1 MTSKEALKDI
11 LGILINFERLSDI
24 HDNQDIKKQ
33 KFGIIEKDLD
43 QLEEYRKIEEEL
55 GVDLITLFTA
65 LEKGVWYKDYKDN
78 DKIKF
83 TDYIEENMKC
93 KELIVPAKYTI
104 IGLKFRDY
112 GETWVLDKEEFYKNI
127 K

>member
-1 MTSKEALKDI
+1 MTSKEVLKDI
-11 LGILINFERLSDI
+11 LDILINFEHLSDI
-24 HDNQDIKKQ
+24 HSNQDIKKQ
-33 KFGIIEKDLD
+33 KFDIIEKDLD
-43 QLEEYRKIEEEL
+43 QLEEYRKIEEDLEI
-55 GVDLITLFTA
+55 DLITLFKA
-65 LEKGVWYKDYKDN
+65 LEKGVWYKDYKDD

-83 TDYIEENMKC
+83 TDRTEENIKC
-93 KELIVPAKYTI
+93 KELTVPAKYTS

>member
-1 MTSKEALKDI
+1 MTSKEVLKDI
-11 LGILINFERLSDI
+11 LDILINFEHLSDI
-24 HDNQDIKKQ
+24 HSNRDIKKQ
-33 KFGIIEKDLD
+33 KFDIIEKDLD
-43 QLEEYRKIEEEL
+43 QLEEYRKIEEDLEI
-55 GVDLITLFTA
+55 DLITLFKA
-65 LEKGVWYKDYKDN
+65 LQNGVWYKDYKDD

-83 TDYIEENMKC
+83 TDRVEENIKC
-93 KELIVPAKYTI
+93 KELSVPAKYTR